1 MENFVLINLGIELNA
16 FFQEGSWLV
25 MVRRPGI
32 GSGHIQFKVKT
43 RVEYGQL
50 DPYDALIGLCETF
63 SMMPSREDSEGY
75 HVWLEL
81 TKFQN
86 TDDYYYRWRE
96 LVKQRKLMYDV
107 LKLTNDDL
115 VRIAKTRGTDNGKLA
130 LPTVD
135 AGTRRENLGNV
146 APMRVP

>member
-16 FFQEGSWLV
+16 FFQDGSWLV

-32 GSGHIQFKVKT
+32 GNGHIQFKVKT

-63 SMMPSREDSEGY
+63 EKMPVGDDSHAY
-75 HVWLEL
+75 HVWLGRMRFE
-81 TKFQN
+81 N

-96 LVKQRKLMYDV
+96 LVKQRSLMHDV
-107 LKLTNDDL
+107 LKLSNDDL
-115 VRIAKTRGTDNGKLA
+115 VRIAKTRGNHTGKLA
-130 LPTVD
+130 LPTID
-135 AGTRRENLGNV
+135 AGIRRDNLGTH
-146 APMRVP
+146 APVQLP